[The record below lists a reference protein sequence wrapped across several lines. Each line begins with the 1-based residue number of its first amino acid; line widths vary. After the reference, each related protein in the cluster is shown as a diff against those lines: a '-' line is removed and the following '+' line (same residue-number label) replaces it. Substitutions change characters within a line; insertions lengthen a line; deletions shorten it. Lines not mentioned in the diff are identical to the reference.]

1 MAARIDRRGR
11 SAIVTTSCIR
21 ILLELAVFTQ
31 LAAANQLW
39 FENLPDGIHDVL
51 IGPSGGIYLTGFDSR
66 SRTCLVLYAPPFGRP
81 LRTISELPYTDYGRS
96 TPAVLASHDPLHAEQ
111 IYVLLYL
118 HPDNLGI
125 EQTSLF
131 RVELATGKLKLLSA
145 SSSPFWRPK
154 ALVARPDGTVLV
166 SFNGLGPMLMYERC
180 DDLAC
185 SPATEVHSN
194 ASSATGKGGMDEIGG
209 MLCLVVAA
217 DMVFGEGG
225 HLVCELPDGSLE
237 SITSGSRWQGDYESY
252 NNREGDEDLGD
263 AGSGDGQALVGASPP
278 ALPPPL
284 PPPLPPAS
292 ARSAAPSLLPIQN
305 PSMLAASPHH
315 LYVVSMGSVNEYG
328 YAQGDVYS
336 LARRSPQPGEQCGR
350 SGCWSEPQIVVR
362 SVSNPAGLTL
372 DDQTQ
377 TLFVVE
383 RNTLHGFS
391 YETFEGDV
399 LSFCAAGRYDC
410 SAAQNSGECAC
421 ERGYGGSCCDQL
433 LNGSLGPLLSLLLAS
448 VTTSG
453 SLTVVLLSMLALFCA
468 SRQRASPSGH
478 FSEHY
483 LGVDA
488 SSQPSRA
495 TSYGGSRAPSFMG
508 VHERHEP
515 RATGALEAS
524 DSRLDE
530 LQVPL
535 CTDAGATGGGSSAA
549 ARAPAADTCVGACS
563 STDGL
568 GGAGGAGSA
577 GSACGAAGA
586 ASSSYSRSS
595 MGGGGSISLRLAER
609 GSAQHG
615 LVGSPIY
622 LPPPVPGISRE
633 STPSGS
639 KCSSPRRS
647 DEHPPD
653 FSLVRPE
660 LAGTA
665 AEMATEL
672 TRRPSAEM
680 AAEMNEADGLQVL
693 SEEIYYS
700 RSLPD
705 ADEDFHP
712 DHPGLDHLPDTFDY
726 NSETPPRIRASPA
739 RSQSV
744 SFPIRTTGDSA
755 CISQRGFPS

>member
-1 MAARIDRRGR
+1 
-11 SAIVTTSCIR
+11 
-21 ILLELAVFTQ
+21 
-31 LAAANQLW
+31 
-39 FENLPDGIHDVL
+39 
-51 IGPSGGIYLTGFDSR
+51 
-66 SRTCLVLYAPPFGRP
+66 
-81 LRTISELPYTDYGRS
+81 
-96 TPAVLASHDPLHAEQ
+96 
-111 IYVLLYL
+111 
-118 HPDNLGI
+118 
-125 EQTSLF
+125 
-131 RVELATGKLKLLSA
+131 
-145 SSSPFWRPK
+145 
-154 ALVARPDGTVLV
+154 
-166 SFNGLGPMLMYERC
+166 
-180 DDLAC
+180 
-185 SPATEVHSN
+185 
-194 ASSATGKGGMDEIGG
+194 
-209 MLCLVVAA
+209 
-217 DMVFGEGG
+217 
-225 HLVCELPDGSLE
+225 
-237 SITSGSRWQGDYESY
+237 
-252 NNREGDEDLGD
+252 
-263 AGSGDGQALVGASPP
+263 
-278 ALPPPL
+278 
-284 PPPLPPAS
+284 
-292 ARSAAPSLLPIQN
+292 
-305 PSMLAASPHH
+305 MLAASPHH

-372 DDQTQ
+372 DDKTQ

-399 LSFCAAGRYDC
+399 LAFCAAGRYDC

-433 LNGSLGPLLSLLLAS
+433 LNVSLGPLFSLLLAS

-483 LGVDA
+483 LAVGA

-495 TSYGGSRAPSFMG
+495 TSFKGA
-508 VHERHEP
+508 HERHEP

-524 DSRLDE
+524 NWQDE

-535 CTDAGATGGGSSAA
+535 CADAGATGAGSSAA
-549 ARAPAADTCVGACS
+549 ARAPAADTCAGAGS
-563 STDGL
+563 STDGF
-568 GGAGGAGSA
+568 GGAGAGGAGSA
-577 GSACGAAGA
+577 GGAAGT
-586 ASSSYSRSS
+586 ASSSYSSYSSSS
-595 MGGGGSISLRLAER
+595 MGGGGSISLRVAER

-622 LPPPVPGISRE
+622 LPPPVSGISRE

-665 AEMATEL
+665 AEFTRRPSTEL
-672 TRRPSAEM
+672 TRRPSTEI

-700 RSLPD
+700 RSMPD
-705 ADEDFHP
+705 AEEDFHP
-712 DHPGLDHLPDTFDY
+712 ENPGLDHLPDTFDY